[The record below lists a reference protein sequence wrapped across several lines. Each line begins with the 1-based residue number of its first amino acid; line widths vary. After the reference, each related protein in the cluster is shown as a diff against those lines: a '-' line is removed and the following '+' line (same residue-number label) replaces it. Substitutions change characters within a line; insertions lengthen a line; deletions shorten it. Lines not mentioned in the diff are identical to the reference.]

1 MGNVLKIEN
10 NTNWLHIDNHIK
22 FKSKESILT
31 FMINEN
37 KISIDSYHLICN
49 LEETKEYVIKKLIN
63 LISGKE
69 IFILKHDILFL
80 YLYQNNCVNMK
91 VMKEYVENSIN
102 SSLFYN
108 PTDEYWIIDFHYMFY
123 FDILDEFNKFRKFM
137 SKQKSRPY
145 DDQRHISIDKFLCII
160 DIIKDISFSSTL
172 NDIEIKEIFPIIKDF
187 LSANSI
193 FVRFLT
199 ERYNLLFFKIMK
211 YLAISNK
218 QKFENICKALVEKLW
233 YTNTFNILKE
243 KL

>member
-1 MGNVLKIEN
+1 MGNVLKIQN
-10 NTNWLHIDNHIK
+10 NTNWLPIHNHIK

-69 IFILKHDILFL
+69 IFILTYDTLFL
-80 YLYQNNCVNMK
+80 YLYQNDCINMK
-91 VMKEYVENSIN
+91 LMKEYVENSIS

-108 PTDEYWIIDFHYMFY
+108 PTDEYWITDFYYMFY
-123 FDILDEFNKFRKFM
+123 FDKLDEFNIFRTFM

-145 DDQRHISIDKFLCII
+145 DDQRHVTIDKFLCIT

-172 NDIEIKEIFPIIKDF
+172 NDIEIKEIFPIIKDCF
-187 LSANSI
+187 SGNSI
-193 FVRFLT
+193 FIRIVT

-211 YLAISNK
+211 YLSIASK
-218 QKFENICKALVEKLW
+218 QKFENICKVLVEKLW
-233 YTNTFNILKE
+233 YTVTFNIVKE
-243 KL
+243 NL